1 MTIYLPIPVPNK
13 IEYNINIPYSPTNG
27 TMIVVPPATINAILF
42 MRRQSAHGLSDINPT
57 VNLDTVLAMPIIE
70 ISKACCPEVNPT
82 SLA

>member
-42 MRRQSAHGLSDINPT
+42 HQVGIT
-57 VNLDTVLAMPIIE
+57 VRGGTRYLQPLKMVFC
-70 ISKACCPEVNPT
+70 IS
-82 SLA
+82 